1 MRVAS
6 AGATNLQ
13 ESAQA
18 QESFVVPHHLH
29 PPTGDLH
36 HHDLLPGPIPIPL
49 LQYLGRNH
57 VGDLLPIMEEVEVH
71 HLQEDLQASD
81 QGRMRELELSRL
93 AAKQKRSLEK
103 LPVAMVT
110 NLL

>member
-1 MRVAS
+1 M
-6 AGATNLQ
+6 
-13 ESAQA
+13 
-18 QESFVVPHHLH
+18 
-29 PPTGDLH
+29 
-36 HHDLLPGPIPIPL
+36 
-49 LQYLGRNH
+49 
-57 VGDLLPIMEEVEVH
+57 GDLLPIMEEVEVH

-81 QGRMRELELSRL
+81 QGRMRELELSRFNFFMIDHIFAKQFFKVISLCCRL